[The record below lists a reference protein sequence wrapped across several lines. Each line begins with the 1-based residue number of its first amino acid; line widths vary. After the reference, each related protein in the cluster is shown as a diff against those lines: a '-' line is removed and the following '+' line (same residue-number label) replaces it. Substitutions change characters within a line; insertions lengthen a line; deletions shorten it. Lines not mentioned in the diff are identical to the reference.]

1 MRQVS
6 PSFFVRALSQCGKQN
21 VQENRGGE
29 FIEGVA
35 IEGGLD
41 WRITVSRQAVFF
53 CRVK

>member
-29 FIEGVA
+29 FIKGVA
-35 IEGGLD
+35 IERAAWIGGSQCLA
-41 WRITVSRQAVFF
+41 RLFSSVG
-53 CRVK
+53 